1 MPVSNLPK
9 STEIEQPLLA
19 LLSDGKEHRWR
30 DIVDKLADYFSI
42 TDKGLNERYQES
54 RQKRFYQ
61 RCGFA
66 MQDLKKEGFVENPR
80 REHWKITKR

>member
-1 MPVSNLPK
+1 MPVSTLPD
-9 STEIEQPLLA
+9 SRDIELPLLA

-30 DIVDKLADYFSI
+30 DIVDKLADHFFVS
-42 TDKGLNERYQES
+42 DKGLNERYQES

-80 REHWKITKR
+80 RGYWKITSM